1 MQKKVPYVAQLGNMD
16 CSIACMTM
24 LFRYYGLDVD
34 IVDVGQVVHIGR
46 DGVNLT
52 QLKQA
57 TQQFGFKCTAYR
69 YNKQKNILDSNL
81 PAVVY
86 SGSHL
91 AVIGSKTVLGQ
102 YILLDPIKGKSIV
115 NFEQIHDTFSD
126 ILITIR
132 PEKRIKRK
140 KCKPKLK
147 VAINYKLVAGII
159 SLMLLIQALTL
170 SIPLV
175 EQALIDSITQSQSLL
190 NSAYILVGCI
200 VIAGLYF
207 FLSIARQKLML
218 RLDISF
224 VKEIMTKMLK
234 KLFDIDPSFF
244 EWHAVGE
251 IVNRF
256 SNVQAINNIIINT
269 FSQVAVQIIT
279 STICLVTMFV
289 YSPSLSVITIA
300 IGTIELVLLLGIN
313 KKNREDT
320 SKYIADQSNMQ
331 GLLAEAI
338 GNIIEIRCMGME
350 KAIYKN
356 LTNQFLDELESFR
369 KKSNTGNQML
379 AISSTITLIFP
390 LIIYILGYSSVVN
403 EALTIG
409 QLIAYV
415 TLANYFISPFVSIVI
430 ALPNLNFVYEVFLS
444 IDKKSRISEVCRKT
458 LSYY

>member
-115 NFEQIHDTFSD
+115 NFEQIHGTFSD

-256 SNVQAINNIIINT
+256 SKHRCT
-269 FSQVAVQIIT
+269 R
-279 STICLVTMFV
+279 
-289 YSPSLSVITIA
+289 
-300 IGTIELVLLLGIN
+300 GTN
-313 KKNREDT
+313 KIK
-320 SKYIADQSNMQ
+320 
-331 GLLAEAI
+331 
-338 GNIIEIRCMGME
+338 
-350 KAIYKN
+350 
-356 LTNQFLDELESFR
+356 
-369 KKSNTGNQML
+369 
-379 AISSTITLIFP
+379 
-390 LIIYILGYSSVVN
+390 
-403 EALTIG
+403 
-409 QLIAYV
+409 
-415 TLANYFISPFVSIVI
+415 
-430 ALPNLNFVYEVFLS
+430 
-444 IDKKSRISEVCRKT
+444 
-458 LSYY
+458 

>member
-256 SNVQAINNIIINT
+256 SKHQCT
-269 FSQVAVQIIT
+269 R
-279 STICLVTMFV
+279 
-289 YSPSLSVITIA
+289 
-300 IGTIELVLLLGIN
+300 GTN
-313 KKNREDT
+313 KIK
-320 SKYIADQSNMQ
+320 
-331 GLLAEAI
+331 
-338 GNIIEIRCMGME
+338 
-350 KAIYKN
+350 
-356 LTNQFLDELESFR
+356 
-369 KKSNTGNQML
+369 
-379 AISSTITLIFP
+379 
-390 LIIYILGYSSVVN
+390 
-403 EALTIG
+403 
-409 QLIAYV
+409 
-415 TLANYFISPFVSIVI
+415 
-430 ALPNLNFVYEVFLS
+430 
-444 IDKKSRISEVCRKT
+444 
-458 LSYY
+458 